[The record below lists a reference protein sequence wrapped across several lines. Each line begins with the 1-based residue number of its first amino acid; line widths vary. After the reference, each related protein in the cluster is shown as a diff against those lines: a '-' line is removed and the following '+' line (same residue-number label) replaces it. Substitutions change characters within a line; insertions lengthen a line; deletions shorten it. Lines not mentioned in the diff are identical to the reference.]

1 MKLFAFNVCMDESK
15 NVYGLQLILSKNAY
29 NESMENSTTIALDP
43 IGTMEGLNCIKGVKL
58 ESPIV
63 KVKAQYSETLHL
75 VSGFKFWFEDDEDD
89 ELQVGWERIED
100 PVFGEDQMSWRFNQ
114 SLPLIGLY
122 GHQSDRG
129 IEKLGFITLDT
140 TKE

>member
-29 NESMENSTTIALDP
+29 NESMENSTTVALDP

-63 KVKAQYSETLHL
+63 KVKA
-75 VSGFKFWFEDDEDD
+75 
-89 ELQVGWERIED
+89 
-100 PVFGEDQMSWRFNQ
+100 
-114 SLPLIGLY
+114 
-122 GHQSDRG
+122 
-129 IEKLGFITLDT
+129 
-140 TKE
+140 